1 MIKIVNKED
10 CCGCSACAQK
20 CPKHCITMT
29 EDHEGFLYPKV
40 DESTCVDCGLCNQ
53 VCPIQNVFSPT
64 PLIEV
69 FAAYNKNEEIRRES
83 SSGGVFTLLA
93 EKVIDEGGVVF
104 GAAFDDQWQVILDF
118 SESKQGLSRF
128 RGSKY
133 VQADVRETFRQCER
147 FLKAGRSVLFSGT
160 PCQIAGLR
168 RYLGK
173 DYEHLLTVDVICHG
187 VPSPKVWRKYLYEV
201 RRTTAKKTAVRRLLE
216 KVPFCSSL
224 NPLPLIKSIRF
235 RDKSD
240 GWKKF
245 RFVLELAEASAE
257 GKQSSVL
264 SSIKTIDEPFF
275 ENIYMKAF
283 LHNLDLR
290 PSCHHCRAKSGMS
303 NSDLTIADFWGIQ
316 SVAPQMDDD
325 KGISLVL
332 VNTSKGTEYFE
343 NISMECVSVDFNE
356 AIKGNPNW
364 KESVQPHSKRNHFFC
379 KFEKSKSLFRVINK
393 ELMPQRSRCQNVRA
407 ILLQI
412 KQQIS
417 SLVVGTNKNFQ

>member
-10 CCGCSACAQK
+10 CCGCCACAQK

-29 EDHEGFLYPKV
+29 EDDEGFLYPKI
-40 DESTCVDCGLCNQ
+40 DESLCVDCGLCNQ
-53 VCPIQNVFSPT
+53 VCPIQNAFSPQT
-64 PLIEV
+64 PIKVL
-69 FAAYNKNEEIRRES
+69 AAYNEDEEIRKES
-83 SSGGVFTLLA
+83 SSGGIFTLLA
-93 EKVIDEGGVVF
+93 EKMIDEGGVVF
-104 GAAFDDQWQVILDF
+104 GAEFNVQWEVILAY
-118 SESKQGLSRF
+118 SETKEGLAQF

-133 VQADVRETFRQCER
+133 VQADVKDTFRQCER
-147 FLKAGRSVLFSGT
+147 FLKAGRKVLFSGT

-201 RRTTAKKTAVRRLLE
+201 RWNTAPKTAIRRLLE

-224 NPLPLIKSIRF
+224 KPLPLIKGISF

-264 SSIKTIDEPFF
+264 SSIKTIDEPFY
-275 ENIYMKAF
+275 ENVYMKAF
-283 LHNLDLR
+283 LQNLDLR

-316 SVAPQMDDD
+316 TVLPEMDDD
-325 KGISLVL
+325 LGTSLIL
-332 VNTSKGTEYFE
+332 VNTAKGKQIIEKLPMRSSFISKTE
-343 NISMECVSVDFNE
+343 
-356 AIKGNPNW
+356 ALRGNPSW
-364 KESVQPHSKRNHFFC
+364 RQSVKPHS
-379 KFEKSKSLFRVINK
+379 
-393 ELMPQRSRCQNVRA
+393 QRSYFFYKLKKGKSVIRLIERELNPHLSLRHKIRAYLQRVRQRMR
-407 ILLQI
+407 IL
-412 KQQIS
+412 
-417 SLVVGTNKNFQ
+417 

>member
-40 DESTCVDCGLCNQ
+40 DESQCVDCGLCNQ
-53 VCPIQNVFSPT
+53 VCPIQNGFSPT
-64 PLIEV
+64 PPVEV

-147 FLKAGRSVLFSGT
+147 FLKAGRKVLFSGT

-201 RRTTAKKTAVRRLLE
+201 RQKSQKRTAVRRLLE

-224 NPLPLIKSIRF
+224 KPLPLIKGIRF

-240 GWKKF
+240 GWKKY
-245 RFVLELAEASAE
+245 RFVLELAEASAD

-264 SSIKTIDEPFF
+264 SSLKTIDEPFY
-275 ENIYMKAF
+275 ENVYMKAF
-283 LHNLDLR
+283 LQNLDLR

-316 SVAPQMDDD
+316 NVASQMDDD
-325 KGISLVL
+325 KGTNLIL
-332 VNTSKGTEYFE
+332 VNTVKGEKYLDSSKTIYTEVEVTEALRDNPAWHNSVASHGKREQFFNQLE
-343 NISMECVSVDFNE
+343 NSNNLIKLIGRELNPSVIFFYNVK
-356 AIKGNPNW
+356 AKC
-364 KESVQPHSKRNHFFC
+364 KRVYYCIRANH
-379 KFEKSKSLFRVINK
+379 
-393 ELMPQRSRCQNVRA
+393 
-407 ILLQI
+407 
-412 KQQIS
+412 
-417 SLVVGTNKNFQ
+417 

>member
-1 MIKIVNKED
+1 
-10 CCGCSACAQK
+10 
-20 CPKHCITMT
+20 MT

-83 SSGGVFTLLA
+83 SSGGVYTLLA

-128 RGSKY
+128 RSSKY

-201 RRTTAKKTAVRRLLE
+201 RRNTAKKTAVRRLLE

-264 SSIKTIDEPFF
+264 SSIKTIDEPFY
-275 ENIYMKAF
+275 ENVYMKAF
-283 LHNLDLR
+283 LQNLDLR

-316 SVAPQMDDD
+316 NVASQMDDD
-325 KGISLVL
+325 KGTNLIL
-332 VNTSKGTEYFE
+332 VNTVKGEKYLDSSKTIYTEVE
-343 NISMECVSVDFNE
+343 VTEALRDNPAWHDSV
-356 AIKGNPNW
+356 G
-364 KESVQPHSKRNHFFC
+364 PHCKREQFF
-379 KFEKSKSLFRVINK
+379 KQLEKSNNLIKLIGRELNPSVNLFHNVKARCRRVYYCI
-393 ELMPQRSRCQNVRA
+393 RA
-407 ILLQI
+407 
-412 KQQIS
+412 
-417 SLVVGTNKNFQ
+417 NH